1 MKKLLSK
8 IFHILGI
15 AACVLFGL
23 MAVLAV
29 MGYFISRSRFRDPV
43 EEYALVGSRVYTRAP
58 AMMVDEAFDSLRLGG
73 RDVRIGVLDT
83 GFGGLRERRW
93 TRNLHVAAYA
103 DFVDGDTTGFFV
115 PERGR
120 ERDHGAYSLAC
131 MGGCVGDTVKGLA
144 WAAEYYLAEVDDF
157 DREPRAEEERMMAG
171 IRWLLAHDVDII
183 SSSIG
188 YTVFDDYDG
197 YTPGMLD
204 GRSSRIS
211 RFVDS
216 VLTVHPD
223 LIFVVS
229 VGNEGD
235 GPWRYN
241 SFPSDV
247 REAIAV
253 GQVAA
258 DGVTR
263 EALSSVGWDGV
274 PYVKPDL
281 CAYVPPP
288 RRGTSFAAPAVAG
301 LCGAL
306 LEWRRMGR
314 AEMVELL
321 HAAGTNASAPDREVG
336 YGVPQTAR
344 MHLQPEAEGVRQ
356 DAGREILKTL

>member
-15 AACVLFGL
+15 AAYALLGL
-23 MAVLAV
+23 LVVLAV
-29 MGYFISRSRFRDPV
+29 IGYFIGYGRFRDPV
-43 EEYALVGSRVYTRAP
+43 EEYAIVGNRVYTRAP
-58 AMMVDEAFDSLRLGG
+58 AMMVDKTFDSLQLSG
-73 RDVRIGVLDT
+73 RGVRIGVLDT

-93 TRNLHVAAYA
+93 TRGLHVAAYA
-103 DFVDGDTTGFFV
+103 DFVDGDTVGFFL

-120 ERDHGAYSLAC
+120 DRDHGAYALAC
-131 MGGCVGDTVKGLA
+131 MGGCVGADTIKGLA
-144 WAAEYYLAEVDDF
+144 WEAEYYLAEVDDF
-157 DREPRAEEERMMAG
+157 DREPRAEEERMMQG
-171 IRWLLAHDVDII
+171 INWLLAHDVEII

-188 YTVFDDYDG
+188 YTEFDDYDG
-197 YTPGMLD
+197 YSSDMLD

-216 VLTVHPD
+216 VLTAHPN
-223 LIFVVS
+223 LIFVQS

-235 GPWRYN
+235 EPWHYN

-247 REAIAV
+247 GEVIAV
-253 GQVAA
+253 GQISG

-274 PYVKPDL
+274 PYVKPDV
-281 CAYVPPP
+281 CAYVQPP

-306 LEWRRMGR
+306 LEYRRMSR

-321 HAAGTNASAPDREVG
+321 HASGTNAATPDSEIG
-336 YGVPQTAR
+336 YGIPQTAR
-344 MHLQPEAEGVRQ
+344 MPFLREPAAEIDR
-356 DAGREILKTL
+356 R